1 MPKSRME
8 FHLGSVKKQV
18 PVMFQNFF
26 YITKQRGGEG
36 EGEKDLE
43 RKAGGD
49 RKEGVEERKEPQR
62 MMKFDKERGGQ
73 WE

>member
-1 MPKSRME
+1 
-8 FHLGSVKKQV
+8 
-18 PVMFQNFF
+18 MFQNFF